1 MNHESVILTQ
11 QDALMAFSASV
22 WRASL
27 REGAS
32 GAPNLSDALSHDAD
46 ILTQRQFEAR

>member
-1 MNHESVILTQ
+1 MKQSF
-11 QDALMAFSASV
+11 DAAGGQNGIFSSV
-22 WRASL
+22 WGASL

-46 ILTQRQFEAR
+46 IVTQQQFEAR